1 MFLRSSSAE
10 IFRGAV
16 LALSAPVLF
25 VACTSNDAQ
34 SASAPPPPEVG
45 VVEVKRQPVDLST
58 ELAGRTVAYE
68 VSEIRPQV
76 TGIIQR
82 RLFTEG
88 SMVKAGDVLYE
99 IDPQVY
105 RVAVNQAT
113 ANLTS
118 AKANLVA
125 AKAKADRYTSLVEID
140 AVSKQDQADAVA
152 AAAQAEASVMQAE
165 AALEAARINLGYS
178 RVTAPIGG
186 RIGRSLVT
194 TGALVTAAQPQPLAV
209 IQRIDPMYVDIPQS
223 SAKILELRREM
234 AQGGVKSVTAEVML
248 VLEDG
253 QEYSRSG
260 VLQASEASVDPAT
273 GAITLRAQFPN
284 PNGVLLPGMYVK
296 AHVVQG
302 QASNAILAP
311 QAGIMRNATGAATAY
326 VVNAENKVEVR
337 QLELDR
343 AIGGNWLVVS
353 GLEEGDRLIVE
364 GTAKVRP
371 GQEVIPM
378 DPEYD
383 F

>member
-118 AKANLVA
+118 ARANLVA
-125 AKAKADRYTSLVEID
+125 AKARADRYTSLVEID
-140 AVSKQDQADAVA
+140 AVSKQDEADAVA

-253 QEYSRSG
+253 QEYTRSG

>member
-16 LALSAPVLF
+16 FALSAPVF
-25 VACTSNDAQ
+25 FAACTSNDAQ
-34 SASAPPPPEVG
+34 SASAPPLPEVG
-45 VVEVKRQPVDLST
+45 VVEVTRQPVDLST

-152 AAAQAEASVMQAE
+152 AAQQAEASVMQAE

-234 AQGGVKSVTAEVML
+234 TLGGIKSVTAQVKLM
-248 VLEDG
+248 LEDG
-253 QEYSRSG
+253 QEYTRSG

-311 QAGIMRNATGAATAY
+311 QAGIMRNPTGAATAY
-326 VVNAENKVEVR
+326 VVNSENKVEVR

-343 AIGGNWLVVS
+343 AIGGHWMVVS

-371 GQEVIPM
+371 GQEVKPM